1 MERISLAMLP
11 QHWQNQMLRLL
22 ITMIENQIKKL
33 RTEQNITQE
42 DLAAALGVSRQTVI
56 AIEKGNY
63 VPSLLLA
70 MQIANHFQLPVEKIF
85 KRQ

>member
-1 MERISLAMLP
+1 
-11 QHWQNQMLRLL
+11 
-22 ITMIENQIKKL
+22 MIENQIKKL

-70 MQIANHFQLPVEKIF
+70 MQIAEHFNLPVEKIF